1 LIHVVG
7 WRSRRL
13 RMAVVT
19 TRERLHRLIDGLSDD
34 EAERALDLVESELD
48 DPVLKAFRDAPEDDE
63 PLTPE
68 EEAALEC
75 SRQEYRRGEGVPLD
89 SIRHEFR

>member
-1 LIHVVG
+1 MRNIRG
-7 WRSRRL
+7 I

-19 TRERLHRLIDGLSDD
+19 TKERLHRLVEELSDD
-34 EAERALDLVESELD
+34 EAERALGLMEGELD
-48 DPVLKAFRDAPEDDE
+48 DPVLRAFGDAPEDDE

-68 EEAALEC
+68 DEAALKR

-89 SIRHEFR
+89 SIRHEFT